1 MTPLE
6 VWIRAAEVY
15 DGASVPPGATGFQL
29 GLEDD
34 NGTVVWVDSDGA
46 GGLPR
51 PLDRR
56 AFDLPRWYA
65 TDKTKTMPTTL
76 RFPVGCF
83 RPPPGTKFDPRRV
96 VAVRLRLGRGDGRAL
111 AFDDLQLV
119 KP

>member
-1 MTPLE
+1 
-6 VWIRAAEVY
+6 
-15 DGASVPPGATGFQL
+15 
-29 GLEDD
+29 
-34 NGTVVWVDSDGA
+34 
-46 GGLPR
+46 
-51 PLDRR
+51 
-56 AFDLPRWYA
+56 
-65 TDKTKTMPTTL
+65 MPTTL